1 MSKAPSE
8 KLSVTILDRSYQLSC
23 SPEEKNILL
32 ECVGLVDARM
42 RKIKAEGK
50 LQAADRIA
58 VMAALTIARDLIANP
73 AAIDPHEKQSAL
85 EKIAAINKALD
96 GAIAP
101 QDNLF

>member
-1 MSKAPSE
+1 MSKASSE
-8 KLSVTILDRSYQLSC
+8 KISVTILERSYQLSC
-23 SPEEKNILL
+23 PPDEKNLLL

-73 AAIDPHEKQSAL
+73 ASIDPKEKQAAV
-85 EKIAAINKALD
+85 EKISAINKALD
-96 GAIAP
+96 AAIAP

>member
-8 KLSVTILDRSYQLSC
+8 KISVTILDRSYQLSC
-23 SPEEKNILL
+23 PPEEKNILL

-73 AAIDPHEKQSAL
+73 SAIDPKEKQAAL

-96 GAIAP
+96 IAIAP

>member
-1 MSKAPSE
+1 MSKAPTE
-8 KLSVTILDRSYQLSC
+8 KITVTILDRSYQLSC
-23 SPEEKNILL
+23 PPEEKNILL

-42 RKIKAEGK
+42 RKIKAEGR

-73 AAIDPHEKQSAL
+73 ASIDPKEKQAAL
-85 EKIAAINKALD
+85 EKISAISKALD
-96 GAIAP
+96 AAIAP

>member
-1 MSKAPSE
+1 MSKASSE
-8 KLSVTILDRSYQLSC
+8 KLTVTILDRSYQLSC
-23 SPEEKNILL
+23 PPEERNILL

-42 RKIKAEGK
+42 RKIKAEGR

-73 AAIDPHEKQSAL
+73 AAIDPKEKQAAL
-85 EKIAAINKALD
+85 EKIAAIQKSLD
-96 GAIAP
+96 VAIAP